1 MARSAVGS
9 EMVLP
14 RLDVV
19 LGLTARAVE
28 PLVEVLGAAAFQAGD
43 DKPGIGALEPGLD
56 AGDDALDPAPALR
69 GIMELPEA
77 PHLAALGRRLEARGG
92 ALLQRCDMTA
102 ECGVGG
108 QAEDPIHP
116 VLPAPVEHFRG
127 RIMTVGAQQDL
138 DLWPMAAQGADQAAH
153 KAADLHPARPL
164 AGPQQ
169 RGDKAALCVEHND
182 RLEAVIVVIGV
193 EQAQLL
199 AAMHAIEAS
208 SMSRTMR
215 LGTARNEPQYCS
227 TSARPRRSNAR
238 RSGRFSS
245 REIVDCEHSSS
256 PAGKRSSA
264 SLNIGS
270 RRSASASL
278 PSSYPAAIISMRNRM
293 ISAKRCTTLSG
304 ARGSTRQLA
313 SRSAKP
319 SRRSISRSASKPP
332 SDDTRPPS
340 KRATPALP

>member
-1 MARSAVGS
+1 MQEQTKLVGLGRVARSAIGS

-14 RLDVV
+14 CLDVV
-19 LGLTARAVE
+19 LGLTTRAVE
-28 PLVEVLGAAAFQAGD
+28 PLVEVLGAAAFEAGD
-43 DKPGIGALEPGLD
+43 DEPGIGAVEPGLD

-69 GIMELPEA
+69 GIVELPEA
-77 PHLAALGRRLEARGG
+77 PHLAAPGRRLEARGG

-102 ECGVGG
+102 DCCIGG

-127 RIMTVGAQQDL
+127 RIMAVGAQQDL
-138 DLWPMAAQGADQAAH
+138 DLWPMAAQDADHAAD

-169 RGDKAALCVEHND
+169 RGDKATLCVEHND
-182 RLEAVIVVIGV
+182 RLEAVIVVG
-193 EQAQLL
+193 AQLR
-199 AAMHAIEAS
+199 AACTRSKVS
-208 SMSRTMR
+208 SISRTMR

-256 PAGKRSSA
+256 PAGKQSSA

-270 RRSASASL
+270 ERSASASL
-278 PSSYPAAIISMRNRM
+278 PSSYPAAIISMGNRM
-293 ISAKRCTTLSG
+293 ISATRCTTLSG

-313 SRSAKP
+313 SR
-319 SRRSISRSASKPP
+319 
-332 SDDTRPPS
+332 TRPPI
-340 KRATPALP
+340 

>member
-1 MARSAVGS
+1 
-9 EMVLP
+9 MVLP
-14 RLDVV
+14 CLDVV
-19 LGLTARAVE
+19 LGRTTGAVE
-28 PLVEVLGAAAFQAGD
+28 PLVEVLGAAAFEAGD
-43 DKPGIGALEPGLD
+43 DEPGIGALEPGLD

-69 GIMELPEA
+69 GIVELPEA
-77 PHLAALGRRLEARGG
+77 PHLASPGRRLETRGS

-108 QAEDPIHP
+108 QTEDPIHP

-127 RIMTVGAQQDL
+127 RVMAVGAQQDL

-182 RLEAVIVVIGV
+182 RLEAVIVVVGV
-193 EQAQLL
+193 KQAQLL
-199 AAMHAIEAS
+199 AAMHAVEEPALAKAGVS
-208 SMSRTMR
+208 SRSRTMR
-215 LGTARNEPQYCS
+215 WGTVRNEPQYCS

-245 REIVDCEHSSS
+245 REIVDWEHSSS

-304 ARGSTRQLA
+304 ARGSPRQFA

-332 SDDTRPPS
+332 SDDSRPPS
-340 KRATPALP
+340 KRATTALP